1 MTEPP
6 DPPPPDDPPPED
18 LTPEDLTPEAPAPA
32 ARGERRLAA
41 ILFADVAGYTELS
54 SHDEDLAL
62 AMIQAFQ
69 GISRKLVGEK
79 GGRVVKF
86 LGDGML
92 AEFSSLDSAVN
103 AAHAL
108 QNSFPYLEEVKESHV
123 SLRVGVHLGD
133 IVFGEDGDVYGSG
146 VNVASRIEGHA
157 PLAGVVVS
165 DSAYQHLRHRRHFEF
180 SSLGEKDLKGVPDP
194 MELYVVLSWLA
205 RTHRHRHYVCRPRTG
220 GRQTSNRV
228 RGSLG

>member
-6 DPPPPDDPPPED
+6 DAPTPDASDLEASAPDALGSEASALDASGSDASPPDNSASDDAAPEV
-18 LTPEDLTPEAPAPA
+18 PAPDESASDDLVPEVA
-32 ARGERRLAA
+32 ARGDDSTLEDPPSVAAVDRRLAA

-62 AMIQAFQ
+62 GLIKSFQ
-69 GISRKLVGEK
+69 RISRKIVGDK

-92 AEFSSLDSAVN
+92 AEFSSLDAAVN

-108 QNSFPYLEEVKESHV
+108 QNSFPYLDEVIEAHV

-165 DSAYQHLRHRRHFEF
+165 DSAY
-180 SSLGEKDLKGVPDP
+180 
-194 MELYVVLSWLA
+194 
-205 RTHRHRHYVCRPRTG
+205 
-220 GRQTSNRV
+220 
-228 RGSLG
+228 